1 MTKKV
6 FFTILLIVFGV
17 IGISGG
23 IFLGFKLKNRNWGL
37 LSPLGSKVEEKEKPL
52 VRYELERVKK
62 RQPQSS
68 QIVLDRLLAQTDDFT
83 SYLFF
88 YESEG
93 KKISGL
99 ANIPLGK
106 GPFPV
111 IVMLRGW
118 VDPAMYQT
126 GVGTSRAGGILAQ
139 NGYLTLAPDFLGYGE
154 SEMPPNDVWEERFLK
169 NINIADLLAAID
181 QGNIVLNNELMA
193 KMDPQRVG
201 IWGHSNGGLSALTA
215 LELSAKAY
223 PTTLWAPVTR
233 FFPYDVLYYTFEA
246 DDKGKALRK
255 NLADFEKDYETDK
268 YSFDE
273 YLDWINKETV
283 IQLHQGTADA
293 YIPLSWSDNMV
304 ADLTDLGI
312 KVNYFKYSGAGH
324 NMEGSWDLVVQRD
337 LQFFNQYFT
346 SK

>member
-1 MTKKV
+1 MNKKILIIILILFSIGLIGAI
-6 FFTILLIVFGV
+6 FFSLI
-17 IGISGG
+17 
-23 IFLGFKLKNRNWGL
+23 LKNKGWSL

-52 VRYELERVKK
+52 VKYELERVKK
-62 RQPQSS
+62 RQPQTS
-68 QIVLDRLLAQTDDFT
+68 QIVLGRVLGQTGEFT

-99 ANIPLGK
+99 ANIPSGE

-111 IVMLRGW
+111 VVMLRGW
-118 VDPAMYQT
+118 VDPAMYTT
-126 GVGTSRAGGILAQ
+126 GVGTSRAGEILAQ

-154 SEMPPNDVWEERFLK
+154 SEMPANDVWEERFLK

-181 QGNIVLNNELMA
+181 QVNIVWNDEFMA
-193 KMDPQRVG
+193 KMDPERVG
-201 IWGHSNGGLSALTA
+201 VWAHSNGGLSALTA
-215 LELSAKAY
+215 LELSGKAY
-223 PTTLWAPVTR
+223 PTILWAPVTQ

-255 NLADFEKDYETDK
+255 NLADFEKDYEADK

-273 YLDWINKETV
+273 YLDWINEETV
-283 IQLHQGTADA
+283 IQLHQGTADL
-293 YIPLSWSDNMV
+293 YIPISWSDNIV
-304 ADLTDLGI
+304 SDLTNLGI
-312 KVNYFKYSGAGH
+312 KVNYFKYPGAGH

-337 LQFFNQYFT
+337 LEFFN
-346 SK
+346 KELK